1 MSGDGKRGVGHR
13 PQATAPILDS
23 TAADPLNLMLK
34 DLLSGTE
41 RMVYT
46 TGFWGTVAFRLA
58 LSYGLLAIG
67 SMSVI
72 SAAFYFGTVGVL
84 ERSTDTKLQ
93 SLSSRLARHFAN
105 RGDEALRQEVQ
116 QLLTDGVDQDTE
128 VYLLVA
134 PDGRKIAGNIFGW
147 TQKSAPLDSLTD
159 LAVMRNG
166 RPSLSRLLPRLL
178 PDGSILVVGRDLQ
191 DQREIERL
199 VWHSLLAGGA
209 VALLL
214 AIGGAL
220 LFRRQIEH
228 RVGAIRRTALEIE
241 AGDLSRRIPVSE
253 VDDEFARL
261 NRDINHMLDRIEHLM
276 DGVRHVSNAIAHDL
290 RTPLARIRSRLE
302 EALRPAEAMTQL
314 AGTAR
319 FAIQQIDE
327 LINMLDRLLQIA
339 EAESGARRQS
349 FAPVRLA
356 SVISDVF
363 ELYDATAEAEGI
375 ALVNETE
382 GDPVTLGDRNL
393 LASATANLIDN
404 ALKYAGGGATVRIKT
419 TNERDT
425 VSIVVQDDGPGIP
438 PAERGRVVDRFYRL
452 DQSRNLPGNGLGL
465 SIVTAIASLHWGKLE
480 LGDAAPGLVARV
492 VLPRADAVVPQS
504 EKPAEMSRVDAMH

>member
-1 MSGDGKRGVGHR
+1 MAKLWGH
-13 PQATAPILDS
+13 
-23 TAADPLNLMLK
+23 
-34 DLLSGTE
+34 
-41 RMVYT
+41 
-46 TGFWGTVAFRLA
+46 VAFRLA
-58 LSYGLLAIG
+58 LGYGLLALG
-67 SMSVI
+67 SMGVV

-84 ERSTDTKLQ
+84 ARSTDGNLIAVSQ
-93 SLSSRLARHFAN
+93 RLARHYES
-105 RGDEALRQEVQ
+105 RGGEGLRQEIQ
-116 QLLTDGVDQDTE
+116 QLLVDGIEQDTE

-134 PDGRKIAGNIFGW
+134 PDGRKIVGNVSGW
-147 TQKSAPLDSLTD
+147 TAAMAPLDRLTD
-159 LAVMRNG
+159 LKVVRDG
-166 RPSLSRLLPRLL
+166 RPSPSRLLPRLL
-178 PDGSILVVGRDLQ
+178 PDGSVLVVGRDMQ
-191 DQREIERL
+191 DRREIEQL
-199 VWHSLLAGGA
+199 VWRALLAGGA
-209 VALLL
+209 AALLL

-241 AGDLSRRIPVSE
+241 AGDLSRRIPVSD

-302 EALRPAEAMTQL
+302 EALRPTEATTQL

-349 FAPVRLA
+349 FTRVKLA
-356 SVISDVF
+356 AVISDVF

-382 GDPVTLGDRNL
+382 GDPVTLGDQNL
-393 LASATANLIDN
+393 LASATANLVDN

-425 VSIVVQDDGPGIP
+425 VSIVIQDDGPGIP
-438 PAERGRVVDRFYRL
+438 AAERSRVVDRFYRL
-452 DQSRNLPGNGLGL
+452 DHSRSLPGNGLGL
-465 SIVTAIASLHWGKLE
+465 SIVTAIASLHWGELQLE
-480 LGDAAPGLVARV
+480 DAAPGLVARI
-492 VLPRADAVVPQS
+492 VLSRPETTVPDR
-504 EKPAEMSRVDAMH
+504 ETPTETLTMEANG

>member
-1 MSGDGKRGVGHR
+1 MTR
-13 PQATAPILDS
+13 
-23 TAADPLNLMLK
+23 
-34 DLLSGTE
+34 
-41 RMVYT
+41 
-46 TGFWGTVAFRLA
+46 FWGTVAFRLA

-84 ERSTDTKLQ
+84 ERSTDAKLL
-93 SLSSRLARHFAN
+93 SLSKRLAEHFES
-105 RGDEALRQEVQ
+105 RGDEGLRKEIE
-116 QLLTDGVDQDTE
+116 QLLVDGIEQDTE

-220 LFRRQIEH
+220 LFRRQLEH

-241 AGDLSRRIPVSE
+241 AGDLSRRIPISDVE
-253 VDDEFARL
+253 DEFARL
-261 NRDINHMLDRIEHLM
+261 NRDINRMLDRIEHLM

-290 RTPLARIRSRLE
+290 RTPLGRIRSRLE
-302 EALRPAEAMTQL
+302 EALQPGNSVTQL
-314 AGTAR
+314 PGTTR
-319 FAIQQIDE
+319 FAIQQVDE
-327 LINMLDRLLQIA
+327 LIQMLDRLLQIA

-349 FAPVRLA
+349 FALVSLG
-356 SVISDVF
+356 SVISDVV
-363 ELYDATAEAEGI
+363 ELYDATAEEEGI
-375 ALVNETE
+375 TLVSRIE
-382 GDPVTLGDRNL
+382 GQAVTLGDKNL
-393 LASATANLIDN
+393 LTSAVVNLIDN
-404 ALKYAGGGATVRIKT
+404 ALKYAGSGATVRIQARQ
-419 TNERDT
+419 ERET
-425 VSIVVQDDGPGIP
+425 VSVIVQDDGPGIP
-438 PAERGRVVDRFYRL
+438 PAERSRVVERFYRL
-452 DQSRNLPGNGLGL
+452 DQSRSLPGNGLGL
-465 SIVTAIASLHWGKLE
+465 SIVTAIASLHWGKLYLE
-480 LGDAAPGLVARV
+480 DAAPGLLARI
-492 VLPRADAVVPQS
+492 VLPRAEAAV
-504 EKPAEMSRVDAMH
+504 PANGDLAETRWLGAVE

>member
-1 MSGDGKRGVGHR
+1 MNRLWGH
-13 PQATAPILDS
+13 
-23 TAADPLNLMLK
+23 
-34 DLLSGTE
+34 
-41 RMVYT
+41 
-46 TGFWGTVAFRLA
+46 VAFRLA
-58 LSYGLLAIG
+58 LGYGLLALG
-67 SMSVI
+67 SMCVV

-84 ERSTDTKLQ
+84 ARGTDGNLI
-93 SLSSRLARHFAN
+93 SLSQRLARHYES
-105 RGDEALRQEVQ
+105 RGGEGLRQEIQ
-116 QLLTDGVDQDTE
+116 QLLVDGIDQDTE

-134 PDGRKIAGNIFGW
+134 PDGRKIVGNISGW
-147 TQKSAPLDSLTD
+147 TIGMASLDSLTD
-159 LAVMRNG
+159 LKVVRDG

-178 PDGSILVVGRDLQ
+178 PDGSILVVGRDMQ
-191 DQREIERL
+191 DRREIEQL
-199 VWHSLLAGGA
+199 VWRALLAGGA

-220 LFRRQIEH
+220 VFRRRLEH

-241 AGDLSRRIPVSE
+241 AGDLSRRIPVSA

-302 EALRPAEAMTQL
+302 EARRPAESMTEL

-327 LINMLDRLLQIA
+327 LIKVLDKLLQIA

-349 FAPVRLA
+349 FTPVRLA
-356 SVISDVF
+356 LVLSDVV

-375 ALVNETE
+375 TLVNETE
-382 GDPVTLGDRNL
+382 DDPVTFGDKNL

-404 ALKYAGGGATVRIKT
+404 ALKYAGAWATVRIRT
-419 TNERDT
+419 TKERDI
-425 VSIVVQDDGPGIP
+425 VSVVVQDDGPGIP
-438 PAERGRVVDRFYRL
+438 AAERSRVVDRFYRL
-452 DQSRNLPGNGLGL
+452 DQSRSLPGNGLGL
-465 SIVTAIASLHWGKLE
+465 SIVTAIASLHSGKLYLE
-480 LGDAAPGLVARV
+480 DANPGLIARMI
-492 VLPRADAVVPQS
+492 LPRADAMVPQ
-504 EKPAEMSRVDAMH
+504 PANAAEMEQLEADD

>member
-1 MSGDGKRGVGHR
+1 MPR
-13 PQATAPILDS
+13 
-23 TAADPLNLMLK
+23 
-34 DLLSGTE
+34 
-41 RMVYT
+41 
-46 TGFWGTVAFRLA
+46 FWGTVAFRLA

-84 ERSTDTKLQ
+84 ERSTDGKLV
-93 SLSSRLARHFAN
+93 SLSKRLAEHFDS
-105 RGDEALRQEVQ
+105 RGDDGLRQEIQ
-116 QLLTDGVDQDTE
+116 QLLADGIEQDTE

-134 PDGRKIAGNIFGW
+134 PDGRKMVGNIYGW

-178 PDGSILVVGRDLQ
+178 GDGSILVVGRDLQ

-209 VALLL
+209 AALML

-228 RVGAIRRTALEIE
+228 RVGAIRRTALQIE
-241 AGDLSRRIPVSE
+241 AGDLSRRIPISDVE
-253 VDDEFARL
+253 DEFARL
-261 NRDINHMLDRIEHLM
+261 NRDINRMLDRIEHLM

-290 RTPLARIRSRLE
+290 RTPLGRIRSGLE
-302 EALRPAEAMTQL
+302 EALSSGNSMAQL

-319 FAIQQIDE
+319 FAIQQVDE
-327 LINMLDRLLQIA
+327 LIRMLDRLLQIA

-349 FAPVRLA
+349 FAPVHLS
-356 SVISDVF
+356 SVVSDVV

-375 ALVNETE
+375 TLTGDIEGRPIALA
-382 GDPVTLGDRNL
+382 DRNL
-393 LASATANLIDN
+393 LASALANLVDN
-404 ALKYAGGGATVRIKT
+404 ALKYAGSGSTVQVRVVE
-419 TNERDT
+419 ERDT

-438 PAERGRVVDRFYRL
+438 PTERARVIDRFYRL
-452 DQSRNLPGNGLGL
+452 DESRSLPGNGLGL
-465 SIVTAIASLHWGKLE
+465 SIVTAIASLHSGE
-480 LGDAAPGLVARV
+480 LALADASPGLIARV
-492 VLPRADAVVPQS
+492 ILPRAEAPPPNGDGPETQ
-504 EKPAEMSRVDAMH
+504 RVEIAA